1 MKSQC
6 VAIVNRRIRR
16 VHYAYIVRPII
27 IRPHE
32 KHIVM
37 CGSTRMEGKCVR
49 CFIDVD
55 VGEDAQIMIGR
66 CGTRDHGNA
75 HVTLHFPIGKVRRKT
90 HNQGCGNHLP

>member
-1 MKSQC
+1 M
-6 VAIVNRRIRR
+6 
-16 VHYAYIVRPII
+16 
-27 IRPHE
+27 
-32 KHIVM
+32 
-37 CGSTRMEGKCVR
+37 R

-90 HNQGCGNHLP
+90 HNRKMMPTLLIQCRQCRRDWHSG